1 VFFYPRKLKVP
12 NKPFL
17 SLFLFF
23 FSIENIFLAH
33 FHNILS
39 GILKFSDKFSD
50 FFSGSIFF
58 FSPRKK
64 NVKVFFYLTGNIFI
78 FYLGI
83 IFSLVKF
90 CCFFS
95 GTFCSGSFQ
104 IFVSGSLKSSR
115 TENFIF
121 FEMFFFLSGYI
132 FQNYV
137 PIPVCYS
144 FLLFIKKYPL
154 IHTYPFVPFMKI

>member
-1 VFFYPRKLKVP
+1 MLNITVFFYPRKLKVP
-12 NKPFL
+12 KKPFL

-50 FFSGSIFF
+50 FFSGWIFF
-58 FSPRKK
+58 FSLRKK
-64 NVKVFFYLTGNIFI
+64 NFKVFFYLTGYIFI
-78 FYLGI
+78 FCLGI
-83 IFSLVKF
+83 LFSLLKF

-95 GTFCSGSFQ
+95 GTFCFSGSFQ

-121 FEMFFFLSGYI
+121 FEMFFFYRVI
-132 FQNYV
+132 YFK
-137 PIPVCYS
+137 IM
-144 FLLFIKKYPL
+144 
-154 IHTYPFVPFMKI
+154 YPFRFATVFFYLSKNIR